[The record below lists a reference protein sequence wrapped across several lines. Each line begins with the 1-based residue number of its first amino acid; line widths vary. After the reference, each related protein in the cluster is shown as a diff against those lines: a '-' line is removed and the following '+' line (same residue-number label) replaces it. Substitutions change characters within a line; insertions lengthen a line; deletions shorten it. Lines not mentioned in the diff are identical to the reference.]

1 MISIIIPVY
10 NQSAK
15 LKKCLASIVTQS
27 YQDYEVI
34 VVDDGSPSAGL
45 RTGVEDVASVV
56 ESFKSKLL
64 GKLQMIRQDNQG
76 SNPARNA
83 GRTLA
88 HGEYLLFCDADIVM
102 KPDML
107 ETLLNTLLA
116 NPDKAYAYG
125 SFRYGW
131 KKFRPGEFS
140 AEKLRTAPFIHTTAL
155 IRTEAFTGFDNKLKR
170 FQDWDLW
177 LTMLAHGHEGVFV
190 DQIVF
195 DVATGGS
202 ISTWLPSFV
211 YKLLPQMKQVQKYK
225 EAEKIIKQKHGL
237 E

>member
-10 NQSAK
+10 NQAAK
-15 LKKCLASIVTQS
+15 LAKCLASIVVQT

-34 VVDDGSPSAGL
+34 IVDDGS
-45 RTGVEDVASVV
+45 VEDVASVV

-64 GKLQMIRQDNQG
+64 GKLQMIRQENQG

-83 GRTLA
+83 GRALA

-102 KPDML
+102 RSDML

-116 NPDKAYAYG
+116 NPDKSYSYG
-125 SFRYGW
+125 CFNYGL

-140 AEKLRTAPFIHTTAL
+140 AEKLKAGPFVHTTAL
-155 IRTEAFTGFDNKLKR
+155 IKTTDFAGFDNKLKR

-177 LTMLAHGHEGVFV
+177 LTMLERGHQGVFV
-190 DQIVF
+190 DKISF

-211 YKLLPQMKQVQKYK
+211 YKLCPWLNQVKKYK
-225 EAEKIIKQKHGL
+225 AAEKIIRKKHGL